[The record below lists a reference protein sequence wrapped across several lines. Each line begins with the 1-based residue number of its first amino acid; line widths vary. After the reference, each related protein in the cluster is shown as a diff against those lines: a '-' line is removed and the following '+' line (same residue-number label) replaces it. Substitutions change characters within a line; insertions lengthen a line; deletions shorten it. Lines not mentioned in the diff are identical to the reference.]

1 MDRGRYDFV
10 AIAPGQFL
18 GEHHVPLVSGKS
30 SVLSMNSMLVIT
42 GRTNLLW
49 LYNAFLVH
57 LRLRGESLKVAKS
70 RPEPKIDTPNML
82 PAEERLTTR
91 DLFSGVEALKSAG
104 RSSLVK

>member
-1 MDRGRYDFV
+1 MDRDRCDFV
-10 AIAPGQFL
+10 PIAPGKFL
-18 GEHHVPLVSGKS
+18 GEHHVPLVGRKVSI
-30 SVLSMNSMLVIT
+30 LSIDSILAVAE
-42 GRTNLLW
+42 RTNLLW

-57 LRLRGESLKVAKS
+57 LRLRGESLKVEKS

-104 RSSLVK
+104 RSSFVK